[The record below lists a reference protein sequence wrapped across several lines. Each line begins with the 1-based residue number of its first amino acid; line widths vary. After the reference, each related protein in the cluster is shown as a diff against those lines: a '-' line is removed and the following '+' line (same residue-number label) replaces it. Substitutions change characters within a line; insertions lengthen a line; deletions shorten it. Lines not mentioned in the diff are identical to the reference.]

1 MISFSNKLILKVVY
15 RVKISLRVLLRD
27 GDNNCNDDDVNCN
40 GDNRDINSGG
50 GGGDIG
56 GDGSQW

>member
-15 RVKISLRVLLRD
+15 RVKISLRVFWCD

-40 GDNRDINSGG
+40 GDNRDISSGG

-56 GDGSQW
+56 GDGSQ